1 MKKDRKIKTKI
12 SVSINADIIE
22 LLDEKTSNRSN
33 YLDRALLDYL
43 YKNGADIS
51 KIKL

>member
-12 SVSINADIIE
+12 SVSINSDLIK

-33 YLDRALLDYL
+33 YLDRALLDFL
-43 YKNGADIS
+43 QKNNVDIS
-51 KIKL
+51 KIKI